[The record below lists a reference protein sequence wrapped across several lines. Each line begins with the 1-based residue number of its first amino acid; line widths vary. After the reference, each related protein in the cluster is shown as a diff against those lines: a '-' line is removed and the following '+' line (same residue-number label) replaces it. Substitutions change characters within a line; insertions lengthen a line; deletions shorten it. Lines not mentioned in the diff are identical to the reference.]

1 MALAPPPIYR
11 PANKSKSLPK
21 RVRDSIDIYIN
32 GQDCVPRMSL
42 ATVTE
47 VISMAR
53 AVDAIEMTAQE
64 QVQMIIGTL
73 AGKDKT
79 TPGIK
84 ENLSKVQRVIS
95 EIDQDR
101 FPFLEHPGKIHF
113 LFPSHGKEP
122 PFGRRSPCH
131 KLFPSQANPEK
142 NTVSRPRNRPPSR
155 DNFSCSTGWCWTT
168 WSSTTGK
175 PWTGR

>member
-1 MALAPPPIYR
+1 
-11 PANKSKSLPK
+11 
-21 RVRDSIDIYIN
+21 
-32 GQDCVPRMSL
+32 MSL
-42 ATVTE
+42 ATLTK

-53 AVDAIEMTAQE
+53 AVDAIEMTALE

-73 AGKDKT
+73 AGVDET

-84 ENLSKVQRVIS
+84 ENLAKVQRVIS

-113 LFPSHGKEP
+113 LFPSHGKAR
-122 PFGRRSPCH
+122 PFDQCS
-131 KLFPSQANPEK
+131 LVFNFFPSQANPEK
-142 NTVSRPRNRPPSR
+142 NTVSQPRNRPPSR
-155 DNFSCSTGWCWTT
+155 DNFSCSTVWCWTT

-175 PWTGR
+175 PWTGQ